1 MIPELVILTVTLCLL
16 ALPLVF
22 LATSRAA
29 LEILCQSDVPSWKIS
44 VPRNNASPG
53 WITSISGRLA
63 VVVVVAAAVAVAVAV
78 ADVVATAVAAALA
91 AQRNVNGDSF
101 VRWREERERVKE
113 RVW

>member
-1 MIPELVILTVTLCLL
+1 
-16 ALPLVF
+16 
-22 LATSRAA
+22 
-29 LEILCQSDVPSWKIS
+29 

-101 VRWREERERVKE
+101 VR
-113 RVW
+113 

>member
-63 VVVVVAAAVAVAVAV
+63 VVVVVAAAVAAAVAV